1 MIAPDEFL
9 NAIKQQDLSIVSG
22 VPCSYFKDLLISLE
36 SDSEIRYVPATR
48 EDEAIGVICGAYF
61 GGKKG
66 MAIMQNSGFA
76 VIGDALTS
84 LAQLYE
90 IPILLLVSWRGLEP
104 DKDFP
109 EHSIMGEVTED
120 ALRAYRVP
128 YWELKEEDWQSTL
141 EHAIKTMNETMR
153 PVCLL
158 VNDGVLSK
166 NERA

>member
-9 NAIKQQDLSIVSG
+9 NTLKQQGFSIASG
-22 VPCSYFKDLLISLE
+22 VPCSYFKDLLTALE
-36 SDSEIRYVPATR
+36 NGKEVRYIPTTR
-48 EDEAIGVICGAYF
+48 EDEAIGVICGAHF

-66 MAIMQNSGFA
+66 MVIMQNSGFA

-120 ALRAYRVP
+120 ALGAYRVP
-128 YWELKEEDWQSTL
+128 YWELKEEGWQSTL
-141 EHAIKTMNETMR
+141 ENAIKTMNETKV

-158 VNDGVLSK
+158 VKEGVLSK
-166 NERA
+166 K

>member
-9 NAIKQQDLSIVSG
+9 NAIKQQGLSIISG

-36 SDSEIRYVPATR
+36 SDSEINYIPATR
-48 EDEAIGVICGAYF
+48 EDEAIGVVCGAYF

-66 MAIMQNSGFA
+66 MVLMQNSGFA

-90 IPILLLVSWRGLEP
+90 IPILLLVSWRGLAP

-109 EHSIMGEVTED
+109 EHSIMGEITED
-120 ALRAYRVP
+120 ALRSYRVP
-128 YWELKEEDWQSTL
+128 YWELKEENWHSTL
-141 EHAIKTMNETMR
+141 SYALNIMNEKSR

-158 VNDGVLSK
+158 VTQGVLSK
-166 NERA
+166 R

>member
-9 NAIKQQDLSIVSG
+9 NAIKQQDFSIVSG

-36 SDSEIRYVPATR
+36 SDDEIRYVPATR

-66 MAIMQNSGFA
+66 MVIMQNSGFA

-90 IPILLLVSWRGLEP
+90 IPFLLLVSWRGLEP

-109 EHSIMGEVTED
+109 EHYIMGEITED
-120 ALRAYRVP
+120 VLRAYRVS
-128 YWELKEEDWQSTL
+128 YWELKEVEWRSTF
-141 EHAIKTMNETMR
+141 EHAVKDMNETMK

-158 VNDGVLSK
+158 VTEGVLSK
-166 NERA
+166 K